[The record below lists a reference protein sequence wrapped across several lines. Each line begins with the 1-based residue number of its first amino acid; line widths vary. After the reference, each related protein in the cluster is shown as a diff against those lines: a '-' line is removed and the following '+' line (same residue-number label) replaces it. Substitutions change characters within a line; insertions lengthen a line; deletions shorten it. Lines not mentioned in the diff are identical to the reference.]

1 MGPRAAEG
9 AVGSWAPVSPKR
21 RLAFA
26 SSGGFGAEV
35 EKRLSAARAASLVL
49 FYLIGVVDA
58 NVLRFPSHFFAKN
71 FRFFP
76 EINEKT
82 PPPASRNGKT
92 ARFERFERRRYS
104 AFEALSGDGG
114 EEFRVLFQRS
124 PPARDVL

>member
-1 MGPRAAEG
+1 M
-9 AVGSWAPVSPKR
+9 APVSPKR

-35 EKRLSAARAASLVL
+35 EKRSSAARAASLVL

-82 PPPASRNGKT
+82 PLSAS
-92 ARFERFERRRYS
+92 
-104 AFEALSGDGG
+104 
-114 EEFRVLFQRS
+114 
-124 PPARDVL
+124 